1 MSPNSDLPQSA
12 SKRGGPA
19 PARDSAWWLPL
30 TVVKDKIVEY
40 GREPAFRDAAAAV
53 RGSAGENAGPILQRL
68 AAITFKPE
76 AVAGRRIPNALAFM
90 RRHGFRPV
98 AYRRVRLDQRRART
112 LWRFQW
118 NVATADRLAV
128 ADLLMPA
135 CDSLWVAFWDET
147 TPLAIPGTVRFR
159 SLKGPAYPSVR
170 KEGQLRYE
178 LGGTNRMMTFI
189 HAADEPIDLIREL
202 GTLFAPEIRPTLARA
217 LSVAEGVDATENLH
231 RCLSA
236 LHTDVPSQD
245 LDIDEVMRRLD
256 TLITHRLAHAPSREL
271 HAVRATL
278 SQVRGGQILNWASLE
293 REFGQAGLDLP
304 LWDRIQIGAQ
314 YIRHDRENAVCTID
328 EDGRSGWLS
337 GRGTVLPLQ
346 QARPLEVNETDAP
359 TKIAGVTLVDVAA
372 GRLQPGMT
380 LHLED
385 GRLTPDGWGKD
396 SGGSAGGERPVI
408 DGSDHFLCPGLYDGH
423 VHHQSEDDALYLA
436 NGVTHVRNMWGDEGA
451 LARAA
456 SNHDTASGPRL
467 VTTSPVIDGPADSQ
481 ASTWPGVVICQSK
494 GDGVSAATKLA
505 DAGYRMLKIYGNL
518 GRAMMTEVCQ
528 VAEERNLLV
537 VGHCPGSLTFEEAAG
552 LGLSCIEHLENVE
565 KGHLL
570 PEYALSLRSLGRR
583 SRQLGPA
590 QTAVEALRL
599 RNNGIDWAAL
609 GRMADELASAGTAVC
624 PTLSVYRMMFQDPEA
639 ALRDPALKYLARHRI
654 QQWHPRHDFRLR
666 DLVPVWPEIV
676 ALSRQ
681 RLENYLEIV
690 ALLHS
695 RGVQIIA
702 GTDAPNPYLVPGFSL
717 HQELSLLVQAGLSPL
732 DALRCATTVPAERF
746 GLGPT
751 RRGSG
756 ASRGFLLVDANPMQS
771 LRTLR
776 TPRGLVANGAYLDQR
791 ALTEL
796 LDGRTRVSA
805 EVSQ

>member
-1 MSPNSDLPQSA
+1 M
-12 SKRGGPA
+12 
-19 PARDSAWWLPL
+19 

-40 GREPAFRDAAAAV
+40 GREPAFLDAAAAV
-53 RGSAGENAGPILQRL
+53 RRSAGENAGPILQRL

-76 AVAGRRIPNALAFM
+76 AVVGRRIPQALAFM

-98 AYRRVRLDQRRART
+98 AYRRVRLDQRRAHT

-147 TPLAIPGTVRFR
+147 TPLATPGTVRFR

-202 GTLFAPEIRPTLARA
+202 GTLFAPEALPTLARA
-217 LSVAEGVDATENLH
+217 LSIAEGVDATANLH
-231 RCLSA
+231 RFLSA

-245 LDIDEVMRRLD
+245 LDIDAVMRRLD
-256 TLITHRLAHAPSREL
+256 ALITRRLTHAPSFEFR
-271 HAVRATL
+271 AVRDTL
-278 SQVRGGQILNWASLE
+278 SRARSGQVLNWAALE
-293 REFGQAGLDLP
+293 RELDQAGLDLP

-314 YIRHDRENAVCTID
+314 YIRHDRENTVCTID

-337 GRGTVLPLQ
+337 GRGAILPLQ
-346 QARPLEVNETDAP
+346 QSQSLEVNETDTPA
-359 TKIAGVTLVDVAA
+359 KIVGVTVVDVVA

-380 LHLED
+380 LHLKN
-385 GRLTPDGWGKD
+385 GRLAPDSWS
-396 SGGSAGGERPVI
+396 SGSGNSAGDERTVI
-408 DGSDHFLCPGLYDGH
+408 DGSDLFLCPGLYDGH
-423 VHHQSEDDALYLA
+423 VHHQCEDDALYLA
-436 NGVTHVRNMWGDEGA
+436 NGVTHVRNMWGDERA

-456 SNHDTASGPRL
+456 GNHETASGPRL

-481 ASTWPGVVICQSK
+481 ASTWPGVVVCQSK

-505 DAGYRMLKIYGNL
+505 DVGYRILKIYGNL
-518 GRAMMTEVCQ
+518 GRAMVTEVCQ
-528 VAEERNLLV
+528 VAEERDLLV

-552 LGLSCIEHLENVE
+552 LGVSCIEHLDNVE
-565 KGHLL
+565 KGHLI
-570 PEYALSLRSLGRR
+570 PEYALALKSLGRR

-590 QTAVEALRL
+590 WTAVEALRL
-599 RNNGIDWAAL
+599 RNNGIDWVAL

-639 ALRDPALKYLARHRI
+639 ALRDPALKHLARDRI
-654 QQWHPRHDFRLR
+654 QQWHPRYDFRLR

-681 RLENYLEIV
+681 RLENYLQIV

-732 DALRCATTVPAERF
+732 DALRCATTAPAERF
-746 GLGPT
+746 GLGPAHQ
-751 RRGSG
+751 GSG
-756 ASRGFLLVDANPMQS
+756 ASNGFLLVDANPMQS

-776 TPRGLVANGAYLDQR
+776 TPRGLVVNGAYLDHR
-791 ALTEL
+791 ALTAL
-796 LDGRTRVSA
+796 LDDRTRA
-805 EVSQ
+805 ATEVIK